1 MWEMWVRRAGGKVR
15 LVGKRRVMEEG
26 AKGSWR
32 MMARVEGEVEGWG
45 VMRREVV
52 GGLDVGEVVGELG
65 EEVGELSSEGE
76 KGLFGSCVGE
86 DGMAKSL
93 FGVESVKGLR

>member
-1 MWEMWVRRAGGKVR
+1 
-15 LVGKRRVMEEG
+15 MEEG

-45 VMRREVV
+45 VMRW
-52 GGLDVGEVVGELG
+52 EVVGEL
-65 EEVGELSSEGE
+65 EVGELVVELSSEDE
-76 KGLFGSCVGE
+76 KGLVGSCVGE

-93 FGVESVKGLR
+93 FGVELVKGLR